1 MGAIVLRTVVYLSQ
15 IVAGLAMTLEKNP
28 QLLAQLRL
36 DRPQDAFERTSL
48 VEDAANV
55 VREGFIKCLS
65 DRGGAAGPKGKPE
78 GKRAGIYLMANH
90 CLKLLHKVSPSFIF
104 LTNCILTA
112 YSVENLEVP
121 TQFLKVS
128 LLSHPHSNII
138 PQRIESPIS
147 TTLAVTCLQTT
158 VSTLLETRCKRRTTS
173 AMCNV

>member
-15 IVAGLAMTLEKNP
+15 IVAGLAMTLERNP

-36 DRPQDAFERTSL
+36 DRPKDAFERTSL

-90 CLKLLHKVSPSFIF
+90 CLKLLHKVRSP
-104 LTNCILTA
+104 
-112 YSVENLEVP
+112 
-121 TQFLKVS
+121 
-128 LLSHPHSNII
+128 LLSLCGTAH
-138 PQRIESPIS
+138 
-147 TTLAVTCLQTT
+147 
-158 VSTLLETRCKRRTTS
+158 
-173 AMCNV
+173 

>member
-15 IVAGLAMTLEKNP
+15 IVASLAMTLEKNP

-90 CLKLLHKVSPSFIF
+90 CFKLLHKVCSNLIHAVFNAD
-104 LTNCILTA
+104 LTI
-112 YSVENLEVP
+112 
-121 TQFLKVS
+121 
-128 LLSHPHSNII
+128 
-138 PQRIESPIS
+138 
-147 TTLAVTCLQTT
+147 
-158 VSTLLETRCKRRTTS
+158 
-173 AMCNV
+173 